1 VLISEKAIPKKT
13 AVKPILSMDTG
24 AKNPFQLGWRI
35 AKSLLKFFNL
45 ITAANDLN
53 SAAIQS
59 NVLLLQA

>member
-1 VLISEKAIPKKT
+1 
-13 AVKPILSMDTG
+13 MDTG

-35 AKSLLKFFNL
+35 AKSLLKFFNS
-45 ITAANDLN
+45 ITAANNLN